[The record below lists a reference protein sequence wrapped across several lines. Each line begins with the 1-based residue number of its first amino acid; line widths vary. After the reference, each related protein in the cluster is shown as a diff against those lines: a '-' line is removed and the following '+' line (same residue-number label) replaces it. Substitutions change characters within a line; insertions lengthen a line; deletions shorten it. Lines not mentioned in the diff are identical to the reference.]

1 MKTNTLLPD
10 PSILKIQ
17 RIIPSDEAITIEV
30 RTSQPQAS
38 CPVCQ
43 QASRKVH
50 SRYSRSLADLPW
62 QGIPVRIQ
70 LHLRRFFCLNDA
82 CSRKIFAERLPSVAQ
97 RYARK
102 TCRLN
107 DALAIIGFALGGEAG
122 SRLSRLLALK
132 TSADTLLR
140 RIRQFSI
147 IKRETPRV
155 LGVDDWS
162 FRKGQTYGTILVD
175 LEKHCPIDLLQDRE
189 AETLKAWLQA
199 HPGIEIIS
207 RDRATAYAEAA
218 RKGAPQAVQ
227 IADRFHLLKNL
238 VDAFEFF
245 LKRQQKSIRGAARE
259 IYPQRTDEPPK
270 PQRPSAT
277 ELSRQRRLARYN
289 RVKEL
294 HQQGATTLA
303 IARQLNMHRRTVR
316 HFIRCEEFPERLKP
330 SKRRSGLDGFIGYIK
345 QRWDEGCHNSSQLW
359 REIREHGYKGSE
371 SMLRHYLAKWRLELP
386 PELRRYRRN
395 EANKYPMPIQ
405 LPSARRMTWLLL
417 DKVKE
422 RKAEEH
428 ILLKRLEGQSPEID
442 SVKQL
447 ANRFFKLING
457 RMIEDLD
464 GWIEE
469 TSKSQSP
476 EMKAFAQGIIRDKA
490 AVEAALKY
498 EWSQGQVE
506 GQVNKLKTIKRGMY
520 GRAKFDLLKARVLNA
535 A

>member
-1 MKTNTLLPD
+1 
-10 PSILKIQ
+10 
-17 RIIPSDEAITIEV
+17 V
-30 RTSQPQAS
+30 RT
-38 CPVCQ
+38 
-43 QASRKVH
+43 
-50 SRYSRSLADLPW
+50 LADLPW
-62 QGIPVRIQ
+62 QGVAIRLQ
-70 LHLRRFFCLNDA
+70 LTVRRFFCRNDT
-82 CSRKIFAERLPSVAQ
+82 CPRKIFAEQLPPIAK

-102 TCRLN
+102 TTRLN
-107 DALAIIGFALGGEAG
+107 DALTLIGFAIGGQAG
-122 SRLSRLLALK
+122 ARVAKRLAMT
-132 TSADTLLR
+132 TSPDTLLR
-140 RIRQFSI
+140 RLRQSVLV
-147 IKRETPRV
+147 EHPTPKV
-155 LGVDDWS
+155 LGVDDWA
-162 FRKGQTYGTILVD
+162 FRKGQRYGTILVD
-175 LEKHCPIDLLQDRE
+175 LEKRCPVDLLADRE
-189 AETLKAWLQA
+189 AETLKAWLA
-199 HPGIEIIS
+199 NHPGVEIIS
-207 RDRATAYAEAA
+207 RDRAAAYAEAA

-245 LKRQQKSIRGAARE
+245 LKRQQKSIREAAKD
-259 IYPQRTDEPPK
+259 IYPQRIDEEPK
-270 PQRPSAT
+270 PKRPSASET
-277 ELSRQRRLARYN
+277 SRERRLARYN
-289 RVKEL
+289 QVKEL
-294 HQQGATTLA
+294 YQQGATTLA

-359 REIREHGYKGSE
+359 REIREKGYKGSE

-395 EANKYPMPIQ
+395 EANNYPTPIR
-405 LPSARRMTWLLL
+405 LPSTRRMTWLLL

-422 RKAEEH
+422 CKEEEQALLKKLEEH
-428 ILLKRLEGQSPEID
+428 YPDIA

-447 ANRFFKLING
+447 ANRFFKIING
-457 RMIEDLD
+457 RMIKDLD

-469 TSKSQSP
+469 ASKSSSP
-476 EMKAFAQGIIRDKA
+476 EMQTLAQGIIRDKA

-520 GRAKFDLLKARVLNA
+520 GRAKFDLLKSRVLHA

>member
-1 MKTNTLLPD
+1 MKANTLLPD
-10 PSILKIQ
+10 PSVLKIQ

-43 QASRKVH
+43 LSSRKVH

-62 QGIPVRIQ
+62 QGIPVRIL
-70 LHLRRFFCLNDA
+70 LHLRRFFCLNDD
-82 CSRKIFAERLPSVAQ
+82 CPRKIFAERLPSVVQ

-102 TCRLN
+102 THRLN
-107 DALAIIGFALGGEAG
+107 DALALIGFALGGEAG
-122 SRLSRLLALK
+122 SRLSKHLALK

-140 RIRQFSI
+140 RIRQFII

-218 RKGAPQAVQ
+218 RKGAPQAIQ

-245 LKRQQKSIRGAARE
+245 LKRQQKSIREAAKG
-259 IYPQRTDEPPK
+259 IYPQQVDQQPK
-270 PQRPSAT
+270 PKQPSAS
-277 ELSRQRRLARYN
+277 ELRRNRRLARYN
-289 RVKEL
+289 RVREL
-294 HQQGATTLA
+294 YEQGATTLA

-330 SKRRSGLDGFIGYIK
+330 SKRRSGLDGYTGYIK

-359 REIREHGYKGSE
+359 REIREKGYKGSE
-371 SMLRHYLAKWRLELP
+371 SMLRHYLGKWRLELP
-386 PELRRYRRN
+386 PELRRYRCN
-395 EANKYPMPIQ
+395 EAKSYPKPIQ
-405 LPSARRMTWLLL
+405 LPSTRRLTWLLL
-417 DKVKE
+417 EKVKQSKE
-422 RKAEEH
+422 EEKAMLMKLEE
-428 ILLKRLEGQSPEID
+428 QCPEIAA
-442 SVKQL
+442 VKQL
-447 ANRFFKLING
+447 ATDFFKLVNG
-457 RMIEDLD
+457 RKAEDLD

-469 TSKSQSP
+469 ASKSQSP
-476 EMKAFAQGIIRDKA
+476 EMKSFAQGITRDKA

-520 GRAKFDLLKARVLNA
+520 GRAKFDLLKARVLYA
-535 A
+535 P